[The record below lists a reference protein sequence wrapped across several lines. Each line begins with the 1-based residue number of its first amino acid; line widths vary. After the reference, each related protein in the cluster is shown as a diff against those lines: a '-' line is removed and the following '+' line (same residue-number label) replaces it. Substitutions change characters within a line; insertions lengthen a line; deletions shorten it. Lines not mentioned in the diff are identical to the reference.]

1 MAPLRSCMSEYGLI
15 KARVLVEIRWL
26 QALAAHP
33 GIPEVPPFSP
43 SAAGKLEDIA
53 TAFTLADAARVK
65 EFEATTNH
73 DVKAI
78 EYAIKEKFSGTP
90 ELEAVSEFVHFAC
103 TSEDINNCAHALML
117 REALDG
123 TILPA
128 MDSVIA
134 AIASLAD
141 KHASLPM
148 LARTHGQTASP
159 TTLGKEMAVFAYRLR
174 RARDSVA
181 AVPLGAKMAGAVGN
195 YNAHLAAYP
204 SVDWPALAST
214 FVTDSLGLAWNPYV
228 TQIEPH
234 DYMAEIFAGVE
245 RFNTVL
251 IDFDRDVW
259 GYISLG
265 YFTQRTVAG
274 EVGSSTMPHKV
285 NPIDFENSEGNA
297 GMANAVLAHL
307 AGKLPISRWQ
317 RDLTDSTA
325 LRNLGVGLGHT
336 LLACSSA
343 LRGIGKL
350 EAAPA
355 RLAADL
361 DNAWEVL
368 AEPVQ
373 TVMRRYGVSE
383 PYEKLKAY
391 TRGRAVSQE
400 AMAAFV
406 ESLEGEGV
414 PAEARAA
421 LAAMTPAGYVGNAA
435 AQAKALKGVLGGV
448 RRG

>member
-1 MAPLRSCMSEYGLI
+1 M
-15 KARVLVEIRWL
+15 
-26 QALAAHP
+26 
-33 GIPEVPPFSP
+33 
-43 SAAGKLEDIA
+43 
-53 TAFTLADAARVK
+53 
-65 EFEATTNH
+65 
-73 DVKAI
+73 
-78 EYAIKEKFSGTP
+78 
-90 ELEAVSEFVHFAC
+90 
-103 TSEDINNCAHALML
+103 
-117 REALDG
+117 
-123 TILPA
+123 
-128 MDSVIA
+128 
-134 AIASLAD
+134 
-141 KHASLPM
+141 
-148 LARTHGQTASP
+148 
-159 TTLGKEMAVFAYRLR
+159 
-174 RARDSVA
+174 
-181 AVPLGAKMAGAVGN
+181 
-195 YNAHLAAYP
+195 
-204 SVDWPALAST
+204 
-214 FVTDSLGLAWNPYV
+214 
-228 TQIEPH
+228 
-234 DYMAEIFAGVE
+234 
-245 RFNTVL
+245 
-251 IDFDRDVW
+251 
-259 GYISLG
+259 
-265 YFTQRTVAG
+265 
-274 EVGSSTMPHKV
+274 
-285 NPIDFENSEGNA
+285 
-297 GMANAVLAHL
+297 
-307 AGKLPISRWQ
+307 
-317 RDLTDSTA
+317 TDSTA